1 MRIKPWMRYVSTICL
16 YLFLAGMIV
25 IGISEK
31 RNLHTDEVLTY
42 ILANNSYDEEITLAP
57 EMGKTYEPAGQAWQN
72 VMTVQP
78 ENRFNYRN
86 VWEKQAADVH
96 PPLYYTLIHTI
107 CSFFPGIYSKWFG
120 AVINLVFGLLTLFV
134 MRKLTRELTGQEWI
148 VFVCSGF
155 FCIASGVLSSMTF
168 LRMYVMTM
176 FWCTLFTWLFVK
188 NKEQTDWKFYLKISV
203 VAVAG
208 ALTHYY
214 FVVYLFSMC
223 MVWGIYL
230 LWNHRW
236 KDLGVSVGGMI
247 MAGILTIAIF
257 PASLKQ
263 SIGGGYRGV
272 DTLDN
277 LTDMSVEGIW
287 YRLKSCYHLLNQRLF
302 GDCFFIAVHIEHDG
316 SGNLAD
322 FRQKRK
328 TACAVGVG
336 KSRTVAP
343 CGAARYSLFSDY
355 FKNSCLYCRPVF
367 SSGLCAADNFRGR
380 TAPEPAP
387 ACEMV

>member
-72 VMTVQP
+72 VMTVQS

-120 AVINLVFGLLTLFV
+120 AVINLIFGLLTLFV

-176 FWCTLFTWLFVK
+176 YWCTLFTWLFVK

-247 MAGILTIAIF
+247 VAGILTIAIF

-277 LTDMSVEGIW
+277 LTDMSVSTE
-287 YRLKSCYHLLNQRLF
+287 KLLPFAESAPFRGL
-302 GDCFFIAVHIEHDG
+302 FFIAVHIEHDG

-328 TACAVGVG
+328 TACAVGAG

-355 FKNSCLYCRPVF
+355 FKNSCLYCRSVF
-367 SSGLCAADNFRGR
+367 SSGLRVINDIWGGTAFKFAATCER
-380 TAPEPAP
+380 T
-387 ACEMV
+387 

>member
-1 MRIKPWMRYVSTICL
+1 MRYASTICL
-16 YLFLAGMIV
+16 YLFLSGMIV

-57 EMGKTYEPAGQAWQN
+57 EMGKTYEPAGQVWQN

-96 PPLYYTLIHTI
+96 PPLYYALIHTI

-120 AVINLVFGLLTLFV
+120 AVVNLVFGLLTLFV

-148 VFVCSGF
+148 VFLCSGF
-155 FCIASGVLSSMTF
+155 FCISSGVLSSMTF
-168 LRMYVMTM
+168 LRMYIMTM

-188 NKEQTDWKFYLKISV
+188 NKDQSDWKFYLKIIA
-203 VAVAG
+203 VAVTG

-214 FVVYLFSMC
+214 FVVYLFSTC
-223 MVWGIYL
+223 LVWGIYL
-230 LWNHRW
+230 LWNRRW
-236 KDLGVSVGGMI
+236 KDLGVSVGSMI
-247 MAGILTIAIF
+247 VAGILTIAIF

-263 SIGGGYRGV
+263 SIGGGYRGA

-287 YRLKSCYHLLNQRLF
+287 YRLKSCYGLLNQHLF
-302 GDCFFIAVHIEHDG
+302 GDCFCMLFVLTLIGIGIWGITGKKAKG
-316 SGNLAD
+316 SLTV
-322 FRQKRK
+322 RK
-328 TACAVGVG
+328 
-336 KSRTVAP
+336 K
-343 CGAARYSLFSDY
+343 
-355 FKNSCLYCRPVF
+355 
-367 SSGLCAADNFRGR
+367 
-380 TAPEPAP
+380 
-387 ACEMV
+387 